1 MSGARGVVRFLA
13 DENFDQRITLGL
25 RRNAPAL
32 DIQTAR
38 EAGLLGMPDPA
49 VLAYAADENR
59 VVLSHDT
66 STLPGHLATFLMSG
80 RHSPGVLLVPQESAL
95 GRTISDLLLVW
106 EASTADEWR
115 DTWTRLP
122 L

>member
-1 MSGARGVVRFLA
+1 MVRFLA